1 MALQNAVHVAKY
13 LKSGD
18 PDRYFASLVLS
29 GRARDAVQALH
40 AFNAD
45 VASVRDRA
53 REPAPGE
60 IRLRWWMDALTGE
73 GHGAVRQNPLADAL
87 LDAIAAFR
95 LPTGPLQQLIT
106 ARRFDLY
113 DDPMPDLSSFEG
125 YAGETTS
132 VLYQLTAMILNEGEE
147 MDTGDAAG
155 HLGVAHALIG
165 HLRAF
170 GFNAAQGR
178 IFLPW
183 SILAANGV
191 TEGEVFSGTVSEG
204 LVAALAQLADIARD
218 HVTKA
223 EAAVAALPGRL
234 RPAFAPIALLQPY
247 LRLVEAAAETPFAP
261 PRQIADWR
269 KIAVLAWWNW
279 RNRSG

>member
-1 MALQNAVHVAKY
+1 MPDDSAGYAARY
-13 LKSGD
+13 LKAAD
-18 PDRYFASLVLS
+18 PDRYFASLLLH
-29 GRARDAVQALH
+29 GEAREAIQALY
-40 AFNAD
+40 AFSAD

-60 IRLRWWMDALTGE
+60 IRLQWWTDALVGE

-87 LDAIAAFR
+87 LDAIEKFS
-95 LPTGPLQQLIT
+95 LPVGPLQRLIA

-113 DDPMPDLSSFEG
+113 DDPMRDLASFEG
-125 YAGETTS
+125 YAGETAS
-132 VLYQLTAMILNEGEE
+132 ALYQFAGMILNGGEE
-147 MDTGDAAG
+147 IETGDAAG

-191 TEGEVFSGTVSEG
+191 NEGEVFSGTVSEG
-204 LVAALAQLADIARD
+204 LLAAHAQLVDVARD
-218 HVTKA
+218 HLTKA
-223 EAAVAALPGRL
+223 EAAVAALPERP
-234 RPAFAPIALLQPY
+234 RPAFAPVALLPPY
-247 LRLVEAAAETPFAP
+247 LRLVEAAAEGPFAP

-269 KIAVLAWWNW
+269 KIAILAWWSW
-279 RNRSG
+279 RNR

>member
-1 MALQNAVHVAKY
+1 MSDDSAGYAAQY
-13 LKSGD
+13 LKASD
-18 PDRYFASLVLS
+18 PDRYFASLLL
-29 GRARDAVQALH
+29 GGKARDAVQALY

-60 IRLRWWMDALTGE
+60 IRLQWWADALTGE
-73 GHGAVRQNPLADAL
+73 GHGAVQQNPLADAL
-87 LDAIAAFR
+87 LNAIEKFS
-95 LPTGPLQQLIT
+95 LPAGPLQRLIA

-132 VLYQLTAMILNEGEE
+132 VLYQLAAMILNGGAEIE
-147 MDTGDAAG
+147 TGDAAG
-155 HLGVAHALIG
+155 HLGVAQALIG

-170 GFNAAQGR
+170 GFNAALGR

-191 TEGEVFSGTVSEG
+191 REGEVFSGTSSEG
-204 LVAALAQLADIARD
+204 LLAALAQLADIARD
-218 HVTKA
+218 HLTKA
-223 EAAVAALPGRL
+223 EAAIGGLSGRL
-234 RPAFAPIALLQPY
+234 RPAFAPIALQRPY
-247 LRLVEAAAETPFAP
+247 LRLVEAAAETPFVP

-269 KIAVLAWWNW
+269 KIAMLAWWGW
-279 RNRSG
+279 RNR